1 LKFEIGERKEMKKIG
16 IVFPGQGSQYIG
28 MGKKL
33 YDRFDFVKE
42 YFARADKALGFSITD
57 LCFNGPE
64 EELRQTY
71 NTQPS
76 LVLIGYVVWQVL
88 KDQTGI
94 KPYLMAGH
102 SLGEYTALLASGF
115 FTFEDALAITRKR
128 GLFMEEACPKGKGGM
143 VALIGAD
150 MAKIGPILK
159 EISHDDYVAVPA
171 NLNSAEQVV
180 LSGDAEALK
189 EAVEKSKGSFKKAVF
204 LNVSGPFHSP
214 LMRKAADRL
223 KDELSKLARN
233 DMEVPVVFNVDAMP
247 GQDKHTV
254 QDKLYQQM
262 ISPVQWEM
270 SVKKMAEQG
279 AELFI
284 EVGPQKILTNLI
296 KRIAPDIP
304 CCNVESMEEIETI
317 KGFLA

>member
-1 LKFEIGERKEMKKIG
+1 MKKIG

-28 MGKKL
+28 MGRKL

-88 KDQTGI
+88 REQTGI

-150 MAKIGPILK
+150 MTKIGPILK

-189 EAVEKSKGSFKKAVF
+189 EAVEKSKGSYKKAVF

-214 LMRKAADRL
+214 LMSKAAERL
-223 KDELSKLARN
+223 KDELSRLARN
-233 DMEVPVVFNVDAMP
+233 DMEVPVVFNVDAIP
-247 GQDKHTV
+247 GQDKNAV
-254 QDKLYQQM
+254 EDKLYRQM
-262 ISPVQWEM
+262 FSPVQWEM
-270 SVKKMAEQG
+270 SVKKMAEEG
-279 AELFI
+279 VELFI
-284 EVGPQKILTNLI
+284 EVGPQKVLTNLI
-296 KRIAPDIP
+296 KRIVPDIP
-304 CCNVESMEEIETI
+304 CYNVESMEEIETI
-317 KGFLA
+317 KGLLA

>member
-1 LKFEIGERKEMKKIG
+1 MKKIG

-28 MGKKL
+28 MGRKL

-64 EELRQTY
+64 DELRQTY

-88 KDQTGI
+88 KEQTGI

-150 MAKIGPILK
+150 MTKIGSILK

-180 LSGDAEALK
+180 LSGDTEALK
-189 EAVEKSKGSFKKAVF
+189 EAVEKSKGSYKKAVF

-214 LMRKAADRL
+214 LMKKAAEKL
-223 KDELSKLARN
+223 KDELSKLVRN
-233 DMEVPVVFNVDAMP
+233 DMEVPVVFNVDAIP
-247 GQDKHTV
+247 GQDK
-254 QDKLYQQM
+254 Q
-262 ISPVQWEM
+262 
-270 SVKKMAEQG
+270 
-279 AELFI
+279 
-284 EVGPQKILTNLI
+284 
-296 KRIAPDIP
+296 
-304 CCNVESMEEIETI
+304 CCR
-317 KGFLA
+317 G

>member
-1 LKFEIGERKEMKKIG
+1 MKKIG
-16 IVFPGQGSQYIG
+16 IVFPGQGSQYVG

-33 YDRFDFVKE
+33 YDSFDSVKE
-42 YFARADKALGFSITD
+42 YFDRADKALGFSITD
-57 LCFNGPE
+57 MCFNGPE
-64 EELRQTY
+64 DALRQTC
-71 NTQPS
+71 NTQPA
-76 LVLIGYVVWQVL
+76 LVLVGYTVWQVL
-88 KDQTGI
+88 KEQTGI
-94 KPYLMAGH
+94 RPSLMAGH

-115 FTFEDALAITRKR
+115 FTFEDAISITHKR

-150 MAKIGPILK
+150 MEKIGPILE

-180 LSGDAEALK
+180 LSGETEALK
-189 EAVEKSKGSFKKAVF
+189 EAVEKSKGSYKKAVF

-214 LMRKAADRL
+214 LMKNAAEKL

-233 DMEVPVVFNVDAMP
+233 NMEVPVVFNVDATP
-247 GQDKHTV
+247 GQDKLAV

-262 ISPVQWEM
+262 FSPVRWEM

-279 AELFI
+279 VELFI
-284 EVGPQKILTNLI
+284 EVGPQKVLANLI
-296 KRIAPDIP
+296 KRITPHIP
-304 CCNVESMEEIETI
+304 CYNVESMEDIETV
-317 KGFLA
+317 KGFLV

>member
-1 LKFEIGERKEMKKIG
+1 MKKIG

-33 YDRFDFVKE
+33 YDSFDSVKE

-64 EELRQTY
+64 DELRQTY

-76 LVLIGYVVWQVL
+76 LLLIGYVVWQVL

-94 KPYLMAGH
+94 KPHLMAGH

-115 FTFEDALAITRKR
+115 FTFEDALAITHKR

-180 LSGDAEALK
+180 LSGDTEALK
-189 EAVEKSKGSFKKAVF
+189 EAVEKSKGSYKKAVF

-223 KDELSKLARN
+223 KDELSKLAHN

-247 GQDKHTV
+247 GQDKHIV
-254 QDKLYQQM
+254 EDKLYRQM
-262 ISPVQWEM
+262 LSPVQWEM

-279 AELFI
+279 VELFI
-284 EVGPQKILTNLI
+284 EVGPQKVLTNLI
-296 KRIAPDIP
+296 KRIVSDIP
-304 CCNVESMEEIETI
+304 CYNVESMEEIETI
-317 KGFLA
+317 KGLLA